1 MSQGRERRGGSAP
14 GHELSRP
21 GGFLAAPQP
30 SAEVR
35 RVYDADLDGL
45 GYVMNNTRLWAHL
58 PAALDGLAALLGRT
72 VATAGLSL
80 RQRGVLV
87 TACASAA
94 GDSYCTLAWG
104 SKLAREAGDAAAAGV
119 AQGDDGGLEPREQ
132 ALARWARRVV
142 RDPTRTS
149 AADVEELR
157 EAGFDDAQI
166 FAITAFVGLRLAFS
180 TVNAALGAEPDAEL
194 AASAPSALM
203 DAVTFGRPPASV
215 T

>member
-1 MSQGRERRGGSAP
+1 MSEEEERPGGAGQ
-14 GHELSRP
+14 GHEPCRP

-30 SAEVR
+30 TAEVR
-35 RVYDADLDGL
+35 RVYDADLEGL

-58 PAALDGLAALLGRT
+58 PTALDGFSELLGLT

-119 AQGDDGGLEPREQ
+119 AQGDDGGLEAGER

-157 EAGFDDAQI
+157 EAGFDDTQI
-166 FAITAFVGLRLAFS
+166 FAITVFVGLRLAFS

-194 AASAPSALM
+194 AASAPSALKN
-203 DAVTFGRPPASV
+203 AVTFGRPPASV

>member
-1 MSQGRERRGGSAP
+1 MPVDAQPGGGETGAVP
-14 GHELSRP
+14 LRP
-21 GGFLAAPQP
+21 GGFLTAPELT
-30 SAEVR
+30 AGVR

-58 PAALDGLAALLGRT
+58 PEALERLSGLLGQT

-87 TACASAA
+87 TACASSS

-104 SKLAREAGDAAAAGV
+104 AKLAREAGDDVAAGV
-119 AQGDDGGLEPREQ
+119 VRGDDSGLEPGDR

-142 RDPTRTS
+142 RDPAGTS
-149 AADVEELR
+149 ADDLEELR
-157 EAGFDDAQI
+157 AAGFDDEQI
-166 FAITAFVGLRLAFS
+166 FAITVFVGLRLAFS

-194 AASAPSALM
+194 AATTPPLLM
-203 DAVTFGRPPASV
+203 DAVTFGRPPA
-215 T
+215 TGD